1 MSVKQAM
8 YVCVSDCLCVCVCV
22 HGVFSV
28 CENSRQWPVFLAVDY
43 DVLSI
48 ILGQ

>member
-1 MSVKQAM
+1 M
-8 YVCVSDCLCVCVCV
+8 YVGEAGDVCVCVWLFVCVCV